1 MTESWWLLSNR
12 HGGLH
17 ITRAADATDARRQ
30 ARAGIAEAGASEG
43 MSPSAARRYAHTYN
57 VWVIAGGCTRDE
69 VWAAREAWDADDLG
83 PAEALRR
90 KYGPCRHP
98 LTAPERRS

>member
-1 MTESWWLLSNR
+1 VPELSWWLLSNR
-12 HGGLH
+12 HGGIH
-17 ITRAADATDARRQ
+17 VTRAADAVDARRQ
-30 ARAGIAEAGASEG
+30 IREAIAQAGIEHG
-43 MSPSAARRYAHTYN
+43 MSRSAAKRYASTYS

-69 VWAAREAWDADDLG
+69 VWEARDAWDADDLN

-98 LTAPERRS
+98 LTATGS